1 MQENVLITK
10 SKENVISLYMTK
22 VYFLLAISF
31 IPTIVTIF
39 FLKDKI
45 NYFKEAHPTSL
56 LLLGCL
62 AVILCFVLIY
72 LIKIFNDSNLSYLF
86 LMLFTALNG
95 AIMTPVIGMYLK
107 SSAGT
112 EILFQAMTLTFIVF
126 IGMSLLSIFV
136 KNVSFLGQFLFVGL
150 ISLIV
155 VSIFNLFFQSTLLQS
170 VLSGVGAILFS
181 LFILYDTKNASEN
194 TNISP
199 VVPVL
204 QLYLD
209 IVNLFLSILDLI
221 KR

>member
-1 MQENVLITK
+1 M
-10 SKENVISLYMTK
+10 
-22 VYFLLAISF
+22 
-31 IPTIVTIF
+31 
-39 FLKDKI
+39 
-45 NYFKEAHPTSL
+45 
-56 LLLGCL
+56 LGCL

>member
-1 MQENVLITK
+1 MKTY
-10 SKENVISLYMTK
+10 SKI
-22 VYFLLAISF
+22 I
-31 IPTIVTIF
+31 
-39 FLKDKI
+39 
-45 NYFKEAHPTSL
+45 
-56 LLLGCL
+56 LG
-62 AVILCFVLIY
+62 V
-72 LIKIFNDSNLSYLF
+72 LF

>member
-1 MQENVLITK
+1 MQENILITK

-31 IPTIVTIF
+31 VPTIATIF

-56 LLLGCL
+56 LFLGCL
-62 AVILCFVLIY
+62 AVVLCFVLIY

-86 LMLFTALNG
+86 LILFTALNG
-95 AIMTPVIGMYLK
+95 AIMTPLIGMYLK
-107 SSAGT
+107 SSIGT

-181 LFILYDTKNASEN
+181 LFILYDTKNASQN
-194 TNISP
+194 TDISP

-209 IVNLFLSILDLI
+209 IVNLFISILDLI

>member
-39 FLKDKI
+39 FLKDKL

-95 AIMTPVIGMYLK
+95 AIMTPLIGMYLK
-107 SSAGT
+107 SSIGT

-126 IGMSLLSIFV
+126 IGMSLLSIFI